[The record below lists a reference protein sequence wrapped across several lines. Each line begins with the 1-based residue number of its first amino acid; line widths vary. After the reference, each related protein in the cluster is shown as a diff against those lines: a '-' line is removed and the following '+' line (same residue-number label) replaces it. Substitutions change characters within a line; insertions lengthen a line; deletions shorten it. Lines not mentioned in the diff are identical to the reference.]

1 MYVWRHVC
9 VKGGYGRRYGFQ
21 GPGKQ
26 RVKGEWLE
34 EGERIIRIIFQGL
47 EEGQTGQ
54 RAGCSKSNKTQVL
67 MYGHENKPAACLSVC
82 FSKHHPSIHPSAWF
96 LGKCFHQTWTSCHMH
111 LFLSFHSLFPLQS
124 LPCVSLCVCCDI
136 NPDWL
141 DVFWLRTNGTAVNP
155 PCSSQQYLSSST

>member
-1 MYVWRHVC
+1 MFGWRSLC
-9 VKGGYGRRYGFQ
+9 VKGGHGKWYGFQ

-47 EEGQTGQ
+47 EEGQTEK

-67 MYGHENKPAACLSVC
+67 VYGHENKPAGCLSTVTVC
-82 FSKHHPSIHPSAWF
+82 LSIHPTTIHPSACF
-96 LGKCFHQTWTSCHMH
+96 LGKCCHRTCEPLAFICIFFF
-111 LFLSFHSLFPLQS
+111 LFIHHFPFSLSLVCM
-124 LPCVSLCVCCDI
+124 CVFVCVCGDI

-141 DVFWLRTNGTAVNP
+141 DVFWLRTKWNR
-155 PCSSQQYLSSST
+155 S